1 MILSFIFRNIIR
13 NRKNSL
19 VIVLLITSICFL
31 FFLGNSLVGRSDRG
45 MRAAYVD
52 SLTGDLVIQKKGP
65 VTMNM
70 FGANTPV
77 IDEYFKIPEL
87 PAYDMVRE
95 IAASQAGVEH
105 FTSQVSTKA
114 YLDMLGVREPVLLCG
129 VDVATYFNA
138 FPGIELVEGR
148 FLEEGEYGAMITLA
162 RAESLER
169 RGEAF
174 PRIGTPLLFTAAG
187 EMGFKIREV
196 PLVGIYRYR
205 NPGQYMNELVIT
217 DPQTARVLSAIQV
230 AGVEAEPAGAFR
242 DLSVPLD
249 DLFAE
254 GVFAEDQD
262 VLSEQEAFSV
272 ESLEALLTSAVD
284 EGGEIMGGGWN
295 FIILRLEKGTSAVAL
310 ASSLNRKFASF
321 DVVAVDWRIAA
332 GNSAILLFLIQFL
345 LNSGVFLVSVT
356 GIIAA
361 VNILLISLFKRTR
374 EIGTLRAIGAG
385 DGYIR
390 FLILGEN
397 LVLAAGAGVL
407 GLILGYCFIRLI
419 NGALIVIPND
429 LIASLLGG
437 PVLRL
442 SFIPSV
448 ALSSF
453 AAALVLGLVTALLPV
468 ETAVR
473 IDPMVAVRRG

>member
-1 MILSFIFRNIIR
+1 
-13 NRKNSL
+13 
-19 VIVLLITSICFL
+19 
-31 FFLGNSLVGRSDRG
+31 
-45 MRAAYVD
+45 MREAYID
-52 SLTGDLVIQKKGP
+52 GLTGDLVIQKSGP

-87 PAYDMVRE
+87 PAYDLVRE
-95 IAASQAGVEH
+95 IAASEAGVERL
-105 FTSQVSTKA
+105 TSQVSTKV
-114 YLDMLGVREPVLLCG
+114 YLDMLGLREPVLLCG
-129 VDVATYFNA
+129 VDPDTYFDV

-148 FLEEGEYGAMITLA
+148 FLEEGEYGAMITRE

-169 RGEAF
+169 RGTEF

-187 EMGFKIREV
+187 EAGFKIREV

-205 NPGQYMNELVIT
+205 NPGQYMNELVIA

-230 AGVEAEPAGAFR
+230 AGAEAETPEGFQ
-242 DLSVPLD
+242 DLFGSSLD
-249 DLFAE
+249 DLFAYDLP
-254 GVFAEDQD
+254 AEAQ
-262 VLSEQEAFSV
+262 SQEAFSV
-272 ESLEALLTSAVD
+272 ESLEAFLSGAD
-284 EGGEIMGGGWN
+284 GGEEDEMRGGGWN
-295 FIILRLEKGTSAVAL
+295 FIILRLQKGVSPAAVI
-310 ASSLNRKFASF
+310 SSLNKKFASF

-345 LNSGVFLVSVT
+345 LNGGVFLVSLA

-390 FLILGEN
+390 SLILGEN
-397 LVLAAGAGVL
+397 LVLAAGAGLL
-407 GLILGYCFIRLI
+407 GPLLGYCFIRLI
-419 NGALIVIPND
+419 NAALIVIPNS

-437 PVLRL
+437 PVLHL
-442 SFIPSV
+442 SFIPQL
-448 ALSSF
+448 ALASF
-453 AAALVLGLVTALLPV
+453 ALALVLGLVTAIFPV
-468 ETAVR
+468 EAAVR
-473 IDPMVAVRRG
+473 IDPMVAVRQA

>member
-1 MILSFIFRNIIR
+1 
-13 NRKNSL
+13 
-19 VIVLLITSICFL
+19 
-31 FFLGNSLVGRSDRG
+31 
-45 MRAAYVD
+45 
-52 SLTGDLVIQKKGP
+52 
-65 VTMNM
+65 MNM

-87 PAYDMVRE
+87 PAYDLVRE
-95 IAASQAGVEH
+95 IAASQAGVERL
-105 FTSQVSTKA
+105 TSQVSTKA
-114 YLDMLGVREPVLLCG
+114 YLDMLEVREPVLLCG
-129 VDVATYFNA
+129 VEAGTYFDA

-148 FLEEGEYGAMITLA
+148 FLEDGEYGAMITLA

-169 RGEAF
+169 RGAAF

-187 EMGFKIREV
+187 EAGFKIREV

-205 NPGQYMNELVIT
+205 NPGQYMDELVIA

-230 AGVEAEPAGAFR
+230 AGADVENPEGFQ
-242 DLSVPLD
+242 DLLGVSLD
-249 DLFAE
+249 DLFA
-254 GVFAEDQD
+254 GGSFTEDR
-262 VLSEQEAFSV
+262 SQEAFSV
-272 ESLEALLTSAVD
+272 ESLEAFLAGAGD
-284 EGGEIMGGGWN
+284 EGRELAGGGWN
-295 FIILRLEKGTSAVAL
+295 FIIIRLEKGVSPAAL
-310 ASSLNRKFASF
+310 ISSLNRKFASF
-321 DVVAVDWRIAA
+321 DVVAVDWRVAA
-332 GNSAILLFLIQFL
+332 GNLAILLFFIQFL
-345 LNSGVFLVSVT
+345 LNGGVFLVSLA

-390 FLILGEN
+390 SLILGEN
-397 LVLAAGAGVL
+397 LVLAAGAGLL
-407 GLILGYCFIRLI
+407 GPLLGYCFIRLI
-419 NGALIVIPND
+419 NAALIVIPND

-453 AAALVLGLVTALLPV
+453 ALALVLGFVTAVFPV

-473 IDPMVAVRRG
+473 IDPIAAVRRG